1 MLRDDLIKMFYS
13 THTDEE
19 KLEYID
25 TTINPLIREYMDS
38 DKINKRKHY
47 QNEIKRIIKIRDN
60 FTGIPYENL
69 TTQAII
75 NNVPFERVRINNNG
89 KFCGEVISP
98 IKTKATNN
106 AKFYDEATSSIKTK
120 IKKRRPKFRS
130 KRLQ

>member
-1 MLRDDLIKMFYS
+1 MPRDDLIKMFYS
-13 THTDEE
+13 THTDQE

-60 FTGIPYENL
+60 FTGIPYEDL
-69 TTQAII
+69 ITQAII

-89 KFCGEVISP
+89 KFYGEVISP

-106 AKFYDEATSSIKTK
+106 AKFYDEATSSIKTN

-130 KRLQ
+130 K